1 MGSHSYLQ
9 NLCSGSDCDQMR
21 HLQQLYKVP
30 HLQNL
35 YAGATHLTPE
45 QEAAM
50 HQNDD
55 HMHGADSYLQQMYKV
70 PHLQEMYKVPHLQE
84 MYKVP
89 HLQEMYKVPHL
100 QEMYKVPHLQ
110 QMYCGLTHLADCFW
124 VNIKW

>member
-9 NLCSGSDCDQMR
+9 NMNTCMPVNGQQVCF
-21 HLQQLYKVP
+21 QQLYDRTSTAHADQPSYLQEQYRVP

-55 HMHGADSYLQQMYKV
+55 HMHGADSYLLNLEDVKVLYTKEQATQMINNMNV
-70 PHLQEMYKVPHLQE
+70 EMN
-84 MYKVP
+84 
-89 HLQEMYKVPHL
+89 
-100 QEMYKVPHLQ
+100 
-110 QMYCGLTHLADCFW
+110 AAID
-124 VNIKW
+124 

>member
-9 NLCSGSDCDQMR
+9 NLNIPPCSPQEPICF
-21 HLQQLYKVP
+21 QQLYSVP

-55 HMHGADSYLQQMYKV
+55 HMHGADSYL
-70 PHLQEMYKVPHLQE
+70 
-84 MYKVP
+84 
-89 HLQEMYKVPHL
+89 
-100 QEMYKVPHLQ
+100 
-110 QMYCGLTHLADCFW
+110 
-124 VNIKW
+124 